1 MNIFDINLEYSLFD
15 VIISITLFVL
25 SFIAFFYFGYFR
37 DLKERVKENHKF
49 KDMLIDGYIR
59 KFDEYNDIISELR
72 TKIDMIE
79 LRINPEKS
87 TRMEDEIVGS
97 TDAVDERSHKNIS
110 HNVTPEIVGST
121 DAVDERSHKN
131 ISHNVT
137 PVMKSVIITD
147 KKDDIRDDVALH
159 LNTVNSILKMLE
171 VPLTSREIQ
180 GKINKSREHTSRL
193 LKKLYSENIVIRDE
207 TTRPFRYKITN
218 EGRKLLEQTTSSPG

>member
-1 MNIFDINLEYSLFD
+1 MTVFDINLEYSLFD
-15 VIISITLFVL
+15 IIISIILFVL
-25 SFIAFFYFGYFR
+25 SFVAFFYFGYFR
-37 DLKERVKENHKF
+37 DLKERVKENQKF

-87 TRMEDEIVGS
+87 TRMEDELVTS
-97 TDAVDERSHKNIS
+97 TNAVD
-110 HNVTPEIVGST
+110 
-121 DAVDERSHKN
+121 DRSHKN

-147 KKDDIRDDVALH
+147 KKDDVRDDVALH

-171 VPLTSREIQ
+171 VPLTSRQIQ
-180 GKINKSREHTSRL
+180 GKIKKSREHTSRL

-207 TTRPFRYKITN
+207 STRPFRYKITN

>member
-15 VIISITLFVL
+15 VIISIILFVL
-25 SFIAFFYFGYFR
+25 SFVAFFYFGYFR
-37 DLKERVKENHKF
+37 DLKERVKENQKF

-87 TRMEDEIVGS
+87 TRMEDQLITS
-97 TDAVDERSHKNIS
+97 THALDD
-110 HNVTPEIVGST
+110 
-121 DAVDERSHKN
+121 RSHKN

-147 KKDDIRDDVALH
+147 KKDDVRDDVALH

-171 VPLTSREIQ
+171 VPLTSRQIQ
-180 GKINKSREHTSRL
+180 GKIKKSREHTSRL

>member
-1 MNIFDINLEYSLFD
+1 MNIFDINIEYSLFD
-15 VIISITLFVL
+15 VIISVILFVL
-25 SFIAFFYFGYFR
+25 SFVAFFYFGYFR

-87 TRMEDEIVGS
+87 TRMEDEFVTS
-97 TDAVDERSHKNIS
+97 TNAVDDRSH
-110 HNVTPEIVGST
+110 E
-121 DAVDERSHKN
+121 N

-147 KKDDIRDDVALH
+147 KKDDVRDDVALH

-180 GKINKSREHTSRL
+180 GKIKKSREHTSRL

-207 TTRPFRYKITN
+207 TARPFRYKITN

>member
-15 VIISITLFVL
+15 VIISIILFVL
-25 SFIAFFYFGYFR
+25 SFVAFFYFGYFR
-37 DLKERVKENHKF
+37 DLKERVKENQKF

-87 TRMEDEIVGS
+87 TLVEDEIVTS
-97 TDAVDERSHKNIS
+97 TNAVND
-110 HNVTPEIVGST
+110 
-121 DAVDERSHKN
+121 RSHKN

-180 GKINKSREHTSRL
+180 GKIKKSREHTSRL

-218 EGRKLLEQTTSSPG
+218 EGRKLLEQTTSLPG

>member
-1 MNIFDINLEYSLFD
+1 MNIFDINLQYSLFD
-15 VIISITLFVL
+15 VIISIILFVL
-25 SFIAFFYFGYFR
+25 SFVAFFYFGYFR
-37 DLKERVKENHKF
+37 DLKERVKENQKF

-87 TRMEDEIVGS
+87 TRLEDELVTS
-97 TDAVDERSHKNIS
+97 TSTNAVD
-110 HNVTPEIVGST
+110 
-121 DAVDERSHKN
+121 DRSHKN

-147 KKDDIRDDVALH
+147 KKDDVRDDVALH

-180 GKINKSREHTSRL
+180 GKIKKSREHTSRL

-207 TTRPFRYKITN
+207 TARPFRYKITN

>member
-37 DLKERVKENHKF
+37 DLKERVKEYHKF

-87 TRMEDEIVGS
+87 TRMEDEIVTS
-97 TDAVDERSHKNIS
+97 TDAVDERS
-110 HNVTPEIVGST
+110 
-121 DAVDERSHKN
+121 RKN

-147 KKDDIRDDVALH
+147 KKDDVRDDVALH

-180 GKINKSREHTSRL
+180 GKIKKSREHTSRL

-207 TTRPFRYKITN
+207 TMRPFRYKITN
-218 EGRKLLEQTTSSPG
+218 EGRKLLEQTTNSPG

>member
-15 VIISITLFVL
+15 VIISITFFVL
-25 SFIAFFYFGYFR
+25 SFVAFFYFGYFR
-37 DLKERVKENHKF
+37 DLKERVKENQKF

-59 KFDEYNDIISELR
+59 KFDEYNDIISELWS
-72 TKIDMIE
+72 KIDMIE

-87 TRMEDEIVGS
+87 TWMEDELVTS
-97 TDAVDERSHKNIS
+97 TNAVD
-110 HNVTPEIVGST
+110 
-121 DAVDERSHKN
+121 DRSHKN

-180 GKINKSREHTSRL
+180 GKIKKSREHTSRL

>member
-15 VIISITLFVL
+15 VIISIILFVL
-25 SFIAFFYFGYFR
+25 SFVAFFYFGYFR
-37 DLKERVKENHKF
+37 DLKERVKENQKF

-87 TRMEDEIVGS
+87 TLVEDKLVTSIN
-97 TDAVDERSHKNIS
+97 AVND
-110 HNVTPEIVGST
+110 
-121 DAVDERSHKN
+121 RSHKN

-147 KKDDIRDDVALH
+147 KKDDVRDDVALH

-180 GKINKSREHTSRL
+180 GKIKKSREHTSRL

-207 TTRPFRYKITN
+207 TTRPFRYKITD

>member
-1 MNIFDINLEYSLFD
+1 MNIFDIKLEYSLFD
-15 VIISITLFVL
+15 VIISIILFVL
-25 SFIAFFYFGYFR
+25 SFVAFFYFSYFR
-37 DLKERVKENHKF
+37 DLKERAKENQKF

-87 TRMEDEIVGS
+87 TRMEDEFV
-97 TDAVDERSHKNIS
+97 TNTNAVDDRSHKNIS
-110 HNVTPEIVGST
+110 H
-121 DAVDERSHKN
+121 DA
-131 ISHNVT
+131 T

-147 KKDDIRDDVALH
+147 KKDDVRDDVALH

-180 GKINKSREHTSRL
+180 GKIKKSREHTSRL

-218 EGRKLLEQTTSSPG
+218 EGRKLLEQTTSPPG

>member
-1 MNIFDINLEYSLFD
+1 MNIFDINLQYSLFD
-15 VIISITLFVL
+15 VIISIILFVL
-25 SFIAFFYFGYFR
+25 SFVAFFYFGYFR
-37 DLKERVKENHKF
+37 DLKERVKENQKF

-87 TRMEDEIVGS
+87 TRMEDELITS
-97 TDAVDERSHKNIS
+97 TNTVD
-110 HNVTPEIVGST
+110 
-121 DAVDERSHKN
+121 DRSHKN

-147 KKDDIRDDVALH
+147 KKDDVRDDVALH

-171 VPLTSREIQ
+171 VPLTSRQIQ
-180 GKINKSREHTSRL
+180 GKIKKSREHTSRL

-207 TTRPFRYKITN
+207 TARPFRYKITN

>member
-15 VIISITLFVL
+15 VIISIILFVL
-25 SFIAFFYFGYFR
+25 SFVAFFYFGYFR
-37 DLKERVKENHKF
+37 DLKERVKENQKF

-87 TRMEDEIVGS
+87 TLVEDKLVTSIN
-97 TDAVDERSHKNIS
+97 AVND
-110 HNVTPEIVGST
+110 
-121 DAVDERSHKN
+121 RSHKN

-180 GKINKSREHTSRL
+180 GKIKKSREHTSRL

-207 TTRPFRYKITN
+207 TARPFRYKITN

>member
-1 MNIFDINLEYSLFD
+1 MNIFDINLQYSLFD
-15 VIISITLFVL
+15 VIISIILFVL
-25 SFIAFFYFGYFR
+25 SFVAFFYFGYFR
-37 DLKERVKENHKF
+37 DLKERVKENQKF

-87 TRMEDEIVGS
+87 TLVEDKLVTSIN
-97 TDAVDERSHKNIS
+97 AVND
-110 HNVTPEIVGST
+110 
-121 DAVDERSHKN
+121 RSHKN

-180 GKINKSREHTSRL
+180 GKIKKSREHTSRL

-207 TTRPFRYKITN
+207 TTRPFRYKITD

>member
-25 SFIAFFYFGYFR
+25 SFVAFFYFGYFR
-37 DLKERVKENHKF
+37 DLKERVKENQKF

-59 KFDEYNDIISELR
+59 KFDEYSDIISELR
-72 TKIDMIE
+72 TKIDMVE

-87 TRMEDEIVGS
+87 TRMEDEPVTS
-97 TDAVDERSHKNIS
+97 TNAVNGRSHKNIS
-110 HNVTPEIVGST
+110 H
-121 DAVDERSHKN
+121 
-131 ISHNVT
+131 ISHDVT

-147 KKDDIRDDVALH
+147 KKDDVGDDVGDDIALH

-171 VPLTSREIQ
+171 VPMTSREIQ
-180 GKINKSREHTSRL
+180 GKIKKSREHTSRL

-207 TTRPFRYKITN
+207 TTKPFRYKITN
-218 EGRKLLEQTTSSPG
+218 EGRKLLEQTTSSLG

>member
-1 MNIFDINLEYSLFD
+1 MNIYDINLEYSLFD
-15 VIISITLFVL
+15 VIISITFFVL
-25 SFIAFFYFGYFR
+25 SFVAFFYFGYFR
-37 DLKERVKENHKF
+37 DLKERVKENQKF

-59 KFDEYNDIISELR
+59 KFDEYSDIISELR

-87 TRMEDEIVGS
+87 TRIQDELVTS
-97 TDAVDERSHKNIS
+97 TNAVND
-110 HNVTPEIVGST
+110 
-121 DAVDERSHKN
+121 RSHKN

-180 GKINKSREHTSRL
+180 GKIKKSREHTSRL

>member
-15 VIISITLFVL
+15 VIISIILFVL
-25 SFIAFFYFGYFR
+25 SFVAFFYFGYFR
-37 DLKERVKENHKF
+37 DLKERVKENQKF

-87 TRMEDEIVGS
+87 TLMEDKFVTS
-97 TDAVDERSHKNIS
+97 TNAVND
-110 HNVTPEIVGST
+110 
-121 DAVDERSHKN
+121 RSHKN

-180 GKINKSREHTSRL
+180 GKIKKSREHTSRL

>member
-25 SFIAFFYFGYFR
+25 SFVAFFYFGYFR
-37 DLKERVKENHKF
+37 DLKERVKENQKF

-59 KFDEYNDIISELR
+59 KFDEYSDIISELR
-72 TKIDMIE
+72 TKIDTIE

-87 TRMEDEIVGS
+87 TRMEDELVTS
-97 TDAVDERSHKNIS
+97 TNAVNDRSHKNIS
-110 HNVTPEIVGST
+110 Q
-121 DAVDERSHKN
+121 

-137 PVMKSVIITD
+137 PVIKSVIITD
-147 KKDDIRDDVALH
+147 KKDGVGDDVALH

-171 VPLTSREIQ
+171 VPLSSREIQ
-180 GKINKSREHTSRL
+180 GKIKKSREHTSRL

-218 EGRKLLEQTTSSPG
+218 EGRKLLEQKASSPG

>member
-25 SFIAFFYFGYFR
+25 SFVAFFYFGYFR
-37 DLKERVKENHKF
+37 DLKERVKENQKF

-59 KFDEYNDIISELR
+59 KFDEYSDIISELR

-87 TRMEDEIVGS
+87 TRMEDELVTS
-97 TDAVDERSHKNIS
+97 TSPVNDRSHKNIS
-110 HNVTPEIVGST
+110 Q
-121 DAVDERSHKN
+121 

-137 PVMKSVIITD
+137 PMIKSVIITD
-147 KKDDIRDDVALH
+147 KKDGVRDDVALH

-180 GKINKSREHTSRL
+180 GKIKKSREHTSRL

>member
-1 MNIFDINLEYSLFD
+1 MNIFDINLDYSLFD
-15 VIISITLFVL
+15 VIISIILFVL
-25 SFIAFFYFGYFR
+25 SFLAFFYFGYFR
-37 DLKERVKENHKF
+37 DLKERVKENQKF

-87 TRMEDEIVGS
+87 TRMQDEFVTS
-97 TDAVDERSHKNIS
+97 TNAVDDRSH
-110 HNVTPEIVGST
+110 E
-121 DAVDERSHKN
+121 N

-147 KKDDIRDDVALH
+147 KKDDVRDDVALH

-180 GKINKSREHTSRL
+180 GKIKKSREHTSRL

>member
-15 VIISITLFVL
+15 VIISIILFVL
-25 SFIAFFYFGYFR
+25 TFVAFFYFGYFR
-37 DLKERVKENHKF
+37 DLKERVKENQKF

-87 TRMEDEIVGS
+87 TLMEDKLV
-97 TDAVDERSHKNIS
+97 TTTNAVNDRSHKNIS
-110 HNVTPEIVGST
+110 HNVTPM
-121 DAVDERSHKN
+121 
-131 ISHNVT
+131 
-137 PVMKSVIITD
+137 MKSVIITD

-180 GKINKSREHTSRL
+180 GKIKKSREHTSRL